1 MPLMPSKTTW
11 NKIEKTLE
19 RSVSIAFDTCHKIY
33 VLEDEEQHELLK
45 SYGYD
50 PLIRIETIG
59 VKEALQKLK
68 DWYEYSCPLKF
79 INAVRTVDG
88 NPNEGFTDLIP
99 QM

>member
-1 MPLMPSKTTW
+1 MPSKATW

-33 VLEDEEQHELLK
+33 VLEDEEQHELMV

-59 VKEALQKLK
+59 VKEALKTLK
-68 DWYEYSCPLKF
+68 DWYKNSCFLKF
-79 INAVRTVDG
+79 ISAVRTVDG